1 LCKTREFMKKYFHH
15 RGKKIFYSDEGSGK
29 PVVLVHGYLETG
41 DSWKSFSQRL
51 SSFRVLTIDL
61 PGHGAS
67 DILSEVHT
75 MELMAE
81 TINGLLN
88 ATAIEKACVI
98 GHSMGGFIAL
108 QLVLD
113 HPELVKALVLVDTS
127 SGEFETPPE
136 YAELRAKLDE
146 LARDEGL
153 AAAFEY
159 DAENNPMR
167 IERFQKHP
175 ELREVA
181 RQKVMN
187 TSVDG
192 YIYVARTF
200 RKWQPV
206 TDRLH
211 EIEVPTLIFWGEEDT
226 PFLKASQI
234 MEDSIKNAEL
244 ITVPG
249 VGHSPHEEA
258 PDRFNEA
265 LSNFLNR
272 VRWT

>member
-1 LCKTREFMKKYFHH
+1 MTVLKINNVGIYYEEKGEGEALVFLHGYTGSTLDWESQVAAFSNQYRVIAVDH
-15 RGKKIFYSDEGSGK
+15 RGHGKSEAPSSEEDYSIPIFSEDVYALLSKLGVDRWC
-29 PVVLVHGYLETG
+29 LV
-41 DSWKSFSQRL
+41 
-51 SSFRVLTIDL
+51 
-61 PGHGAS
+61 
-67 DILSEVHT
+67 
-75 MELMAE
+75 
-81 TINGLLN
+81 
-88 ATAIEKACVI
+88 
-98 GHSMGGFIAL
+98 GHSMGGFMAL
-108 QLVLD
+108 QFVLD

-127 SGEFETPPE
+127 SGDFETPPG

-146 LARDEGL
+146 IARNEGL
-153 AAAFEY
+153 GAAFEY

-200 RKWQPV
+200 KKWQPV
-206 TDRLH
+206 TERLH
-211 EIEVPTLIFWGEEDT
+211 EIDVPTLIFWGEEDT
-226 PFLKASQI
+226 PFLKASHL
-234 MEDSIKNAEL
+234 MKDSIKDAEL
-244 ITVPG
+244 IRVPG